1 MPGIAVSAGHHSP
14 GADRSRQGREP
25 TYGGPE
31 AQGHGA
37 GRQTM
42 AWAGR
47 TNGRTAPFT
56 PKKQRRISSPLLPKY
71 DINILM
77 AEPKT

>member
-14 GADRSRQGREP
+14 KADRSRQGRDP

-42 AWAGR
+42 AIGR
-47 TNGRTAPFT
+47 TNQWADGALHA
-56 PKKQRRISSPLLPKY
+56 KKQRRISSPLLPKY